1 MWTTKVTSD
10 PRVPNSINCN
20 TTGYR
25 FFKEMYEKSNKN
37 MLDDSHLPI
46 FLFIKCGTGPYI
58 IRSFHLHVEGAIV
71 FACFFYFVAI
81 SWF

>member
-10 PRVPNSINCN
+10 QRVPNSINCN

-37 MLDDSHLPI
+37 MW
-46 FLFIKCGTGPYI
+46 
-58 IRSFHLHVEGAIV
+58 E
-71 FACFFYFVAI
+71 
-81 SWF
+81 

>member
-10 PRVPNSINCN
+10 QRVPNSINCN

-46 FLFIKCGTGPYI
+46 VLFIKCGTRLLQQGRTLLGLSI
-58 IRSFHLHVEGAIV
+58 FM
-71 FACFFYFVAI
+71 
-81 SWF
+81 WKKQ